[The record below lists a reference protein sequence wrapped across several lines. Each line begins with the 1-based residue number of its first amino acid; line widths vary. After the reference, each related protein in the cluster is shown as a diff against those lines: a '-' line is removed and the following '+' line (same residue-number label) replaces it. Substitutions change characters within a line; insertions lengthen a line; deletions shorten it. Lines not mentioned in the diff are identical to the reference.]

1 MCCPFGRSFCE
12 RIHTY
17 SVLIIVLTMIG
28 SCTVKTLGHSKKRE
42 RIGVARLCVS
52 HENSLG
58 VANSDLE
65 TEGKMGLRI
74 AASWLGGLLKMTQSC
89 KVDEEAR
96 LDKQTNKLSYL
107 HGVL

>member
-1 MCCPFGRSFCE
+1 MLPFWTFILSKDSHLFLVD
-12 RIHTY
+12 Y
-17 SVLIIVLTMIG
+17 
-28 SCTVKTLGHSKKRE
+28 CTHNDWQLYCQNSGTLKKKRE

-52 HENSLG
+52 HENSQG

-96 LDKQTNKLSYL
+96 LDKQTNKQSYL